1 MKRIP
6 MRTRSNDFKGGIF
19 LLLLVSFFQ
28 ITGVLAQS
36 ENTEQSQAILR
47 KGVVFA
53 GFSGGASLRE
63 SENENALVV
72 TIQDQSKKGY
82 NLIFAGGYIL
92 KPELAVG
99 VGIRYDQSRIS
110 KTVIDSD
117 GITSNI
123 QEAGSILTSSVYVK
137 NFIPLTTNRRINLY
151 NIAGIA
157 WVSDRNTSETFSQ
170 DVLTR
175 TYTNKNAL
183 QLGISP
189 GIQVF
194 VAKGFATEVGV
205 NVAGL
210 SATRKEVAV
219 NGVDDSSVNTL
230 DLDLSVNILSLNI
243 SFYYYFPIRK

>member
-1 MKRIP
+1 MKRIQ
-6 MRTRSNDFKGGIF
+6 MKARVNYFNDRI
-19 LLLLVSFFQ
+19 LLLLLLSFIPLMQ
-28 ITGVLAQS
+28 LLAQS
-36 ENTEQSQAILR
+36 ENTEESQAILR

-82 NLIFAGGYIL
+82 NLIFAGGYML

-117 GITSNI
+117 GIISTI
-123 QEAGSILTSSVYVK
+123 QGAGSILTSSVYVK
-137 NFIPLTTNRRINLY
+137 NFIPLTANGRINLY

-157 WVSDRNTSETFSQ
+157 WVSDRNTSESFSQ

-194 VAKGFATEVGV
+194 VVEGFATEVGV
-205 NVAGL
+205 NVAGF

-219 NGVDDSSVNTL
+219 NGVDDSSVNTF
-230 DLDLSVNILSLNI
+230 DLDLRVNILSLSI
-243 SFYYYFPIRK
+243 SFYYYFPIR